1 MHDADGRGMERNCD
15 EFVKELSSVFTFDVG
30 LKAVCVAL
38 KFKLFLI
45 KQRIRI
51 LHSKISMKK
60 LSLHFS
66 RMFREL
72 KSHFIPFT

>member
-15 EFVKELSSVFTFDVG
+15 ELVKELSSVFTFDVG

-51 LHSKISMKK
+51 LVKF
-60 LSLHFS
+60 L
-66 RMFREL
+66 
-72 KSHFIPFT
+72 